1 MFERGKKVDF
11 GRLLTAMV
19 TAFDELGNFN
29 QDRQIKVINH
39 LFATGTET
47 IVVSGTTGES
57 PTLSKEEKLQLIK
70 LTVETSKGK
79 GKVIAGTGSNN
90 TKESIELTK
99 KAQALGADGIMLVA
113 PYYNK
118 PNQEGLY
125 LHFKAIAEETSLPI
139 MIYNIPGRS
148 GVNIYVDT
156 ICRLAE
162 ISNIT
167 MVKEASGDLGQIT
180 EIIRKTPDDFILY
193 SGDDSLTIPVMSLGG
208 YGVVSVAAH
217 VVGQEMS
224 KMIQL
229 FTSGNVLEAS
239 KINLSLYPQFKA
251 LFSAPS
257 PVPVKRV
264 LVEQGIFV
272 GPTRLPLVSLLAE
285 EEASILS
292 NFTSK

>member
-148 GVNIYVDT
+148 GVNIHVDT

-285 EEASILS
+285 EETSILS